1 MMIKCT
7 RVEFAAYSDQPH
19 RFNDIYINKYQI
31 KYLQD
36 FLDVDNTTV
45 YTEVNLDRGSI
56 IVTEPLPIVLSL
68 IEEKK

>member
-1 MMIKCT
+1 MIKCT
-7 RVEFAAYSDQPH
+7 RVEFPAYSDQPA

-36 FLDVDNTTV
+36 FLDLDNTTV
-45 YTEVNLDRGSI
+45 YTEVNLDQGSI